1 MRPAEGRAQACL
13 AAVDA
18 QQITE
23 NDEGCV
29 PPLQTFQEEY
39 FYAWTYDRPMSPWTY
54 LWSGLVV
61 VIVMLCCLF
70 PLAPYPVCPITLYV

>member
-1 MRPAEGRAQACL
+1 M
-13 AAVDA
+13 
-18 QQITE
+18 
-23 NDEGCV
+23 
-29 PPLQTFQEEY
+29 PLQTFQEEY

-70 PLAPYPVCPITLYV
+70 PLAPYPVRPHASPEGFFTNGSPNVLRAP

>member
-1 MRPAEGRAQACL
+1 M
-13 AAVDA
+13 
-18 QQITE
+18 
-23 NDEGCV
+23 
-29 PPLQTFQEEY
+29 PLQTFQEEY

-70 PLAPYPVCPITLYV
+70 PLAPYPVRLPLVLI